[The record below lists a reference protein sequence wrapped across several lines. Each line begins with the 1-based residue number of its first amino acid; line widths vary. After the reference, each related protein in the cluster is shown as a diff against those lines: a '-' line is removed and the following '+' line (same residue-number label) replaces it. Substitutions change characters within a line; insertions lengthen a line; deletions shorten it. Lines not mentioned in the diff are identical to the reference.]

1 MEVLAALRNI
11 DHIHSMDL
19 AQKAK
24 IKWSIEGDE
33 NSNFF
38 HGILNKK
45 RNQMNIRGITIDG
58 VWKEQPNDVK
68 QEFLSHFQDR
78 FAKPSERRAN
88 IDMRFPKT
96 ISEDQSQD
104 LEREVSK
111 QEIKTAV
118 WGCGTDKSPGPDG
131 FSFGFYRHFWPVIE
145 HDVYMAVNHFFIHGE
160 IPPGCNS
167 SFIALIPKVPDA
179 NLVKDFRPISLI
191 GSIYKIIAKILSNRL
206 VNVLGDIVNEVQSA
220 FIAERQMLDG
230 PFILNEI
237 LQWCTK
243 KKKKTLI
250 FKVDFEKAFDSIRWD
265 FLDDVLKEF
274 GFRCKWRNWIQSCL
288 TSSKGSIL
296 VNGCPTNEFQ
306 FYKGL
311 KQGDPLSPFLFI
323 LVMESLHLSFQ
334 RIVNAGMFKGIVLD
348 QSLCLSHMFYA
359 DDAIFLGEWS
369 DGNISTLIHVLKC
382 FFHASG
388 LKINLN
394 KSKIMGINVESAQVI
409 QAAAKL
415 GCLVLKCPFYYLGT
429 RVGGSMTRVQAWQ
442 EIVEKVKSRLSK
454 WKSKTLSIGG
464 RLTLLKSV
472 LGSIP
477 VFHMSIFKVPSKV
490 LHILESIRSH
500 FFNGHDPGSK
510 KASWVK
516 WNNVLTD
523 KKRGGLGVSS
533 LFALNRGLMIKWVWK
548 FLSQKDSLWTKVI
561 VAIHGVGGKIHSE
574 WTSTGKSCWLSIL
587 SEVRSLQ
594 RKGGIEQNQ
603 FDNLVELVRSVTI
616 VPSADRWNWNLESTG
631 IFSVASAR
639 RRIDEICLPNI
650 GEETRW
656 VKCVP
661 IKINVLAWKIK
672 TDALPTRFNISRRG
686 IDIQDMSCP
695 ICDNAIE
702 STDHLFFRCGLV
714 RDIANK
720 VLSWWNLDHANLNS
734 YAEWKSWLVSIRM
747 DSKLKK
753 MFEGVWYSIW
763 WYVWIYRN
771 KLLFDERKPSKSML
785 IDNVIASSFYW
796 YKKRGGLGVSSLFAL
811 NRGLMIKWVWK
822 FLSQKDSLWTK
833 VIVAI
838 HGVGGKIHSEWT
850 STGKS
855 CWLSILSEVR
865 SLQRK
870 GMYVFDYLTHKM
882 GNGEST
888 KFWLDHWHTRGI
900 FKDIFPRLYALESSK
915 DVTVSSKI
923 GDTSLVCSFRR
934 IPRGGIEQNQFDSL
948 VELVRSVTIVPS
960 ADRWNWNL
968 ESTGIFSVASAR
980 RRIDEI
986 CLPNIGEETRWVK
999 CVPIKINVLAW
1010 KIKTDALPTRFNISR
1025 RGIDIPDMSC
1035 PICDN
1040 AIESTDHLFFRC
1052 GLVRDIANKVLSWW
1066 NLDHA
1071 NLNSYAEWKSWLVSI
1086 SMDSKLKKMFEG
1098 VQEEEPLPTP
1108 TSKPNR
1114 GRKKSSVV
1122 AKNTKEKMWSG
1133 ERNPM
1138 KDEFDMRG
1146 TQDERGDKV
1155 AFDGKG
1161 MPYNNEANKKGFPG
1175 AVHRNVEGQS
1185 VDDNELRSY
1194 EVFN

>member
-1 MEVLAALRNI
+1 MGTNSSPKFPPGFTPNNDNDDTGDKKSVNDFEEKKLNEDDGDSNNSNLKENVDESASFGRLRNQ
-11 DHIHSMDL
+11 SMNFLSLNIQGL

-24 IKWSIEGDE
+24 KDWAKELCVKNKVNFLAIQETKMEEIDLFSVRRGVWLLNGIDLMIVAVYAPHDPRDKRMLWDYLAHVINQWQGEVVIMGDFNEVRVKSDRFGTNFNVLGANIFNSFINSTGLEESSWRFLSDHRPILLRESAHDYGPVPFRFFHHWIHLEGFNDFVTSTWNSAPSVDSMECVTVAVSDLDE
-33 NSNFF
+33 NF
-38 HGILNKK
+38 LNRRLK
-45 RNQMNIRGITIDG
+45 RLFGSVAHTQIP
-58 VWKEQPNDVK
+58 Q
-68 QEFLSHFQDR
+68 
-78 FAKPSERRAN
+78 
-88 IDMRFPKT
+88 
-96 ISEDQSQD
+96 
-104 LEREVSK
+104 
-111 QEIKTAV
+111 
-118 WGCGTDKSPGPDG
+118 GPDG

-594 RKGGIEQNQ
+594 RKGMYVFDYLTHKMGNGESTKFWLDHWHTRGIFKDIFPRLYALESSKDVTVSSKIGDTSLVCSFRRIPRGGIEQNQ
-603 FDNLVELVRSVTI
+603 FDSLVELVRSVTI

-796 YKKRGGLGVSSLFAL
+796 CKYRSIASFGWNEWLK
-811 NRGLMIKWVWK
+811 NPYI
-822 FLSQKDSLWTK
+822 
-833 VIVAI
+833 IV
-838 HGVGGKIHSEWT
+838 
-850 STGKS
+850 
-855 CWLSILSEVR
+855 L
-865 SLQRK
+865 
-870 GMYVFDYLTHKM
+870 
-882 GNGEST
+882 
-888 KFWLDHWHTRGI
+888 
-900 FKDIFPRLYALESSK
+900 
-915 DVTVSSKI
+915 
-923 GDTSLVCSFRR
+923 
-934 IPRGGIEQNQFDSL
+934 
-948 VELVRSVTIVPS
+948 
-960 ADRWNWNL
+960 
-968 ESTGIFSVASAR
+968 
-980 RRIDEI
+980 
-986 CLPNIGEETRWVK
+986 
-999 CVPIKINVLAW
+999 
-1010 KIKTDALPTRFNISR
+1010 
-1025 RGIDIPDMSC
+1025 
-1035 PICDN
+1035 
-1040 AIESTDHLFFRC
+1040 
-1052 GLVRDIANKVLSWW
+1052 
-1066 NLDHA
+1066 
-1071 NLNSYAEWKSWLVSI
+1071 
-1086 SMDSKLKKMFEG
+1086 
-1098 VQEEEPLPTP
+1098 
-1108 TSKPNR
+1108 
-1114 GRKKSSVV
+1114 
-1122 AKNTKEKMWSG
+1122 
-1133 ERNPM
+1133 
-1138 KDEFDMRG
+1138 
-1146 TQDERGDKV
+1146 
-1155 AFDGKG
+1155 
-1161 MPYNNEANKKGFPG
+1161 
-1175 AVHRNVEGQS
+1175 
-1185 VDDNELRSY
+1185 
-1194 EVFN
+1194 

>member
-1 MEVLAALRNI
+1 
-11 DHIHSMDL
+11 
-19 AQKAK
+19 
-24 IKWSIEGDE
+24 
-33 NSNFF
+33 
-38 HGILNKK
+38 
-45 RNQMNIRGITIDG
+45 
-58 VWKEQPNDVK
+58 
-68 QEFLSHFQDR
+68 
-78 FAKPSERRAN
+78 
-88 IDMRFPKT
+88 
-96 ISEDQSQD
+96 
-104 LEREVSK
+104 
-111 QEIKTAV
+111 
-118 WGCGTDKSPGPDG
+118 
-131 FSFGFYRHFWPVIE
+131 
-145 HDVYMAVNHFFIHGE
+145 MAVNHFFIHGE

-594 RKGGIEQNQ
+594 RKGMYVFDYLTHKMGNGESTKFWLDHWHTRGIFKDIFPRLYALESSKDVTVSSKIGDTSLVRSFRRIPRGGIEQNQ
-603 FDNLVELVRSVTI
+603 FDSLVELVRSVTI

-796 YKKRGGLGVSSLFAL
+796 CKYRSKASFGWNEWLK
-811 NRGLMIKWVWK
+811 NPYI
-822 FLSQKDSLWTK
+822 
-833 VIVAI
+833 IV
-838 HGVGGKIHSEWT
+838 
-850 STGKS
+850 
-855 CWLSILSEVR
+855 L
-865 SLQRK
+865 
-870 GMYVFDYLTHKM
+870 
-882 GNGEST
+882 
-888 KFWLDHWHTRGI
+888 
-900 FKDIFPRLYALESSK
+900 
-915 DVTVSSKI
+915 
-923 GDTSLVCSFRR
+923 
-934 IPRGGIEQNQFDSL
+934 
-948 VELVRSVTIVPS
+948 
-960 ADRWNWNL
+960 
-968 ESTGIFSVASAR
+968 
-980 RRIDEI
+980 
-986 CLPNIGEETRWVK
+986 
-999 CVPIKINVLAW
+999 
-1010 KIKTDALPTRFNISR
+1010 
-1025 RGIDIPDMSC
+1025 
-1035 PICDN
+1035 
-1040 AIESTDHLFFRC
+1040 
-1052 GLVRDIANKVLSWW
+1052 
-1066 NLDHA
+1066 
-1071 NLNSYAEWKSWLVSI
+1071 
-1086 SMDSKLKKMFEG
+1086 
-1098 VQEEEPLPTP
+1098 
-1108 TSKPNR
+1108 
-1114 GRKKSSVV
+1114 
-1122 AKNTKEKMWSG
+1122 
-1133 ERNPM
+1133 
-1138 KDEFDMRG
+1138 
-1146 TQDERGDKV
+1146 
-1155 AFDGKG
+1155 
-1161 MPYNNEANKKGFPG
+1161 
-1175 AVHRNVEGQS
+1175 
-1185 VDDNELRSY
+1185 
-1194 EVFN
+1194 

>member
-1 MEVLAALRNI
+1 MATPVEKRN
-11 DHIHSMDL
+11 H
-19 AQKAK
+19 AK
-24 IKWSIEGDE
+24 FCE
-33 NSNFF
+33 F
-38 HGILNKK
+38 HGEVGHKDECMHLKK
-45 RNQMNIRGITIDG
+45 QIEEMLKAVKLSHLIKELEQSNE
-58 VWKEQPNDVK
+58 KEQPKVAKKGETSEKDKAIVILMERLATSCGGYSKRQLGTFLLGKHADMMASQGHCEASLNNVWEGCFPVRQMKRGQAADRNQAI
-68 QEFLSHFQDR
+68 QE
-78 FAKPSERRAN
+78 
-88 IDMRFPKT
+88 
-96 ISEDQSQD
+96 
-104 LEREVSK
+104 EVRK
-111 QEIKTAV
+111 LVEAEIMK
-118 WGCGTDKSPGPDG
+118 
-131 FSFGFYRHFWPVIE
+131 E

-594 RKGGIEQNQ
+594 RKG
-603 FDNLVELVRSVTI
+603 
-616 VPSADRWNWNLESTG
+616 
-631 IFSVASAR
+631 
-639 RRIDEICLPNI
+639 
-650 GEETRW
+650 
-656 VKCVP
+656 
-661 IKINVLAWKIK
+661 
-672 TDALPTRFNISRRG
+672 
-686 IDIQDMSCP
+686 
-695 ICDNAIE
+695 
-702 STDHLFFRCGLV
+702 
-714 RDIANK
+714 
-720 VLSWWNLDHANLNS
+720 
-734 YAEWKSWLVSIRM
+734 
-747 DSKLKK
+747 
-753 MFEGVWYSIW
+753 
-763 WYVWIYRN
+763 
-771 KLLFDERKPSKSML
+771 
-785 IDNVIASSFYW
+785 
-796 YKKRGGLGVSSLFAL
+796 
-811 NRGLMIKWVWK
+811 
-822 FLSQKDSLWTK
+822 
-833 VIVAI
+833 
-838 HGVGGKIHSEWT
+838 
-850 STGKS
+850 
-855 CWLSILSEVR
+855 
-865 SLQRK
+865 
-870 GMYVFDYLTHKM
+870 MYVFDYLTHKM

-980 RRIDEI
+980 RRINEI

-999 CVPIKINVLAW
+999 CYDISKEKPMSNKELESKVEDMVEEVKTKMGELFGTYKERFDFLSSNSSMGEHMESEVTSPNNGDNDFLNDYYNVDATSSYETETELDRYLREPKIELRKGQSLDILQWWKVNGPRFPIVSKMA
-1010 KIKTDALPTRFNISR
+1010 
-1025 RGIDIPDMSC
+1025 
-1035 PICDN
+1035 
-1040 AIESTDHLFFRC
+1040 
-1052 GLVRDIANKVLSWW
+1052 RDILAIQISTVASEAAFSTGGRVLDPYRTRLSTTIVEA
-1066 NLDHA
+1066 L
-1071 NLNSYAEWKSWLVSI
+1071 I
-1086 SMDSKLKKMFEG
+1086 C
-1098 VQEEEPLPTP
+1098 
-1108 TSKPNR
+1108 
-1114 GRKKSSVV
+1114 
-1122 AKNTKEKMWSG
+1122 
-1133 ERNPM
+1133 
-1138 KDEFDMRG
+1138 
-1146 TQDERGDKV
+1146 TQDWVRKSRTQINWDDVEDLIKDDEIVKDMEKQLEKLTERDK
-1155 AFDGKG
+1155 AKQTG
-1161 MPYNNEANKKGFPG
+1161 EI
-1175 AVHRNVEGQS
+1175 
-1185 VDDNELRSY
+1185 
-1194 EVFN
+1194 